1 MKVSSLL
8 KLSIC
13 KRARVLFTSFATN
26 TNEPNSLFFVLLVLN
41 DPHKRAIYDCLGK
54 EGLQEQGWEIVQRT
68 KTPQEIREEYDRLAR

>member
-1 MKVSSLL
+1 MKVRSSL
-8 KLSIC
+8 KFSIC
-13 KRARVLFTSFATN
+13 KRVFFYKYKN
-26 TNEPNSLFFVLLVLN
+26 TNEPNSLFIILLVLN

>member
-1 MKVSSLL
+1 MKVSNLS

-13 KRARVLFTSFATN
+13 IRAQKSFPKN
-26 TNEPNSLFFVLLVLN
+26 TNEPNFLLIILLVLN

>member
-8 KLSIC
+8 KFSIC
-13 KRARVLFTSFATN
+13 KRARKSFATN

>member
-1 MKVSSLL
+1 MKVRSSL
-8 KLSIC
+8 KFSIC
-13 KRARVLFTSFATN
+13 KRVFLYKYKN
-26 TNEPNSLFFVLLVLN
+26 TNEPNSLFIILLVLN

>member
-1 MKVSSLL
+1 MRVSSLL
-8 KLSIC
+8 NFSIC
-13 KRARVLFTSFATN
+13 KRAQKSFPLN
-26 TNEPNSLFFVLLVLN
+26 TNEPNSLIIILLVLN

>member
-8 KLSIC
+8 KFSIC
-13 KRARVLFTSFATN
+13 KTARISFATN

>member
-1 MKVSSLL
+1 MQKKYLL
-8 KLSIC
+8 QIQMSQIPC
-13 KRARVLFTSFATN
+13 
-26 TNEPNSLFFVLLVLN
+26 FFVLLVLN

>member
-1 MKVSSLL
+1 MCKKKSF
-8 KLSIC
+8 SI
-13 KRARVLFTSFATN
+13 N
-26 TNEPNSLFFVLLVLN
+26 TNEPNFPFIILLVLN

>member
-1 MKVSSLL
+1 MKVSNLL
-8 KLSIC
+8 KFSIW
-13 KRARVLFTSFATN
+13 KKNLLLQIQMSRIPS
-26 TNEPNSLFFVLLVLN
+26 FFVLLVLN

>member
-1 MKVSSLL
+1 MRVSSLL
-8 KLSIC
+8 EFSIC
-13 KRARVLFTSFATN
+13 QRAQKSFLLN
-26 TNEPNSLFFVLLVLN
+26 TNEPNPLIIILLVLN

>member
-1 MKVSSLL
+1 MKVSNLL
-8 KLSIC
+8 KFSIW
-13 KRARVLFTSFATN
+13 KIKEYLN

>member
-1 MKVSSLL
+1 MKVSSSL
-8 KLSIC
+8 KFSIC
-13 KRARVLFTSFATN
+13 KTVFFYKYKNA
-26 TNEPNSLFFVLLVLN
+26 NEPDSLFIILLVLN

>member
-1 MKVSSLL
+1 MKVRSSLIF
-8 KLSIC
+8 SIC
-13 KRARVLFTSFATN
+13 KRVVFYKYKN
-26 TNEPNSLFFVLLVLN
+26 TNEPNSLFIILLVLN